1 MSHDPPNRVGALFT
15 LMLSG
20 RKYIRPVKSK
30 LLKIQDGGRPL
41 IIILNFEK
49 RHFSASIQTI
59 VTKFDA

>member
-1 MSHDPPNRVGALFT
+1 
-15 LMLSG
+15 MLSG